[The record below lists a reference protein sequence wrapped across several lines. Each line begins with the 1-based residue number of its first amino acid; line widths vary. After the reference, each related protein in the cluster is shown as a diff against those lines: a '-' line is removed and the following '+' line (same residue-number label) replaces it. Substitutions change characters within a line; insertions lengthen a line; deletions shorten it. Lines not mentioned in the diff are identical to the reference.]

1 MDTPAL
7 TDLKARL
14 AQPQGAALR
23 DELLERVNAL
33 ELRLRTRIA
42 AGLSREEFPDWFM
55 TAEAAAAAREIL
67 AMQRVAAPVDPQAP
81 DMVPASFS
89 YP

>member
-23 DELLERVNAL
+23 DELLERVDAL

-42 AGLSREEFPDWFM
+42 AGLSRAEFPDWFM
-55 TAEAAAAAREIL
+55 AAEAAAAAREIL
-67 AMQRVAAPVDPQAP
+67 AGQRVAEPVDPPAP
-81 DMVPASFS
+81 DMAPASFT

>member
-23 DELLERVNAL
+23 DELAMRVGAL
-33 ELRLRTRIA
+33 ELRLRARIA
-42 AGLSREEFPDWFM
+42 AGLPREDFPDWHM
-55 TAEAAAAAREIL
+55 AAEAAAAAREIL
-67 AMQRVAAPVDPQAP
+67 ARQRVDESSNPQAP
-81 DMVPASFS
+81 AMAPTSFT